1 MSKPNPPTPGAFA
14 ERWPFVA
21 LMVMLALY
29 AAFLARFSTQVAG
42 GADSSG
48 YLNSARLLAAGQLQ
62 STLRVPDVIA
72 AAEPELNR
80 VHFTPHGFFPHQ
92 DPAHLPPTYPPGIP
106 LQFALAGKLL
116 GWTAGPLAVELLVA
130 LGALALCYLVGRECG
145 LGRWSAIAGAVILG
159 LSPLFLFSSLQPLS
173 DTAAATWSLAA
184 IWSALRLHRTGRLTW
199 AAAAGATFAMAVL
212 VRPTNTV
219 LLPALW
225 VLIGLHWR
233 RLLAFG
239 LAGLPAALWLGYYN
253 HTLYGAATRSGYG
266 DWYSSFGAEYFGPTA
281 LHFAHWLVL
290 LLPAVL
296 LPAAL
301 VAGLLRPLRQR
312 SLCVLALWFG
322 AVAGLYSFYTVSHE
336 AWWCLRFI
344 LPAFPPLIIAGLLT
358 LQQLTSRWRIGGL
371 VVSAILVA
379 WSALGSWHW
388 TRQLGVLWTATY
400 ESAYQEAAETARRTL
415 PPDALVV
422 AGYISGAVYFYTDLP
437 MLRWDLVEPADF
449 KRYAATMAKAGRPVF
464 ALIFEAEEKDA
475 LAGHVRGDW
484 TRIGT
489 VRNVGLWRLNSPP

>member
-1 MSKPNPPTPGAFA
+1 MSKPNPPVPGPRAA
-14 ERWPFVA
+14 RWFFVA
-21 LMVMLALY
+21 TVVLLALY
-29 AAFLARFSTQVAG
+29 AAFLARHATQVAG

-48 YLNSARLLAAGQLQ
+48 YLNSARLFADGHLQ
-62 STLRVPDVIA
+62 SVLRVPDVIA

-92 DPAHLPPTYPPGIP
+92 DKAHLPPTYPPGIP

-116 GWTAGPLAVELLVA
+116 GWTAGPLAVELFAA

-145 LGRWSAIAGAVILG
+145 LGRGTALTGAIVLG

-173 DTAAATWSLAA
+173 DTAAATWTLAA
-184 IWSALRLHRTGRLTW
+184 MWGALRLHPSGRLGW
-199 AAAAGATFAMAVL
+199 AAVTGVTFAGAVL
-212 VRPTNTV
+212 VRPTNV
-219 LLPALW
+219 VILPALL
-225 VLIGLHWR
+225 VLIGAHWR
-233 RLLAFG
+233 RLLVFG

-266 DWYSSFGAEYFGPTA
+266 DWYSSFATEYFAPTV

-296 LPAAL
+296 LPAAC
-301 VAGLLRPLRQR
+301 VSGFIR
-312 SLCVLALWFG
+312 SLRTRTLLAVALWFG
-322 AVAGLYSFYTVSHE
+322 AVAGVYAFYTVSHE

-344 LPAFPPLIIAGLLT
+344 LPAFPPLIIAGMLGLER
-358 LQQLTSRWRIGGL
+358 LTSRWRGFTLGACA
-371 VVSAILVA
+371 VVIA
-379 WSALGSWHW
+379 WAALGSWHW
-388 TRQLGVLWTATY
+388 TRKLGVLWTATY

-422 AGYISGAVYFYTDLP
+422 AGYISGAIYFYTDLP
-437 MLRWDLVEPADF
+437 MLRWDLVDPADF
-449 KRYAATMAKAGRPVF
+449 KRYAATMAKAGRPIF
-464 ALIFEAEEKDA
+464 AVIFEAEEKDA

-484 TRIGT
+484 IRVGT
-489 VRNVGLWRLNSPP
+489 VRNIGLWRLNTAP